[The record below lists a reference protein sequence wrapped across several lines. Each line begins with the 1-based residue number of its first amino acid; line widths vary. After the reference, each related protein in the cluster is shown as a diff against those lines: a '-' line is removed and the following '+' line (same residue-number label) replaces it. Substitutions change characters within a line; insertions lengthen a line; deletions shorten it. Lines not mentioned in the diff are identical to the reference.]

1 MPNTKSAAKRVRT
14 SGERRAMNR
23 ASKGK
28 IGAARVRFLKAVS
41 GGSQGEAIGMFKE
54 FCSAVDKAL
63 KRGVIKANAAARKK
77 SRAAAR
83 LNGLISSQPTA

>member
-1 MPNTKSAAKRVRT
+1 MPNTKSAAKRARIA
-14 SGERRAMNR
+14 GERRIRNR

-28 IGAARVRFLKAVS
+28 IGTARARFLKAVS
-41 GGSQGEAIGMFKE
+41 GGSQSEALSLFRE

-63 KRGVIKANAAARKK
+63 KQGVIRANTAARKK

-83 LNGLISSQPTA
+83 LNGLISQPTA